1 MPVRFSPIEC
11 STKVRWS
18 TRISFVY
25 WSVYHTLAQTWVP
38 PCVCVCVCVCVFMN
52 MHIQHCTGPFV
63 SASRPGATKS

>member
-25 WSVYHTLAQTWVP
+25 WSVYHTASANMGAS
-38 PCVCVCVCVCVFMN
+38 VCVCVFMN

-63 SASRPGATKS
+63 SASQPGATKS